1 MARLDAGGAGGIRQ
15 ILMASQMFRA
25 LEIPNYRNWVVG
37 ALVSNIGTWMQRVAQ
52 DWLVLTIL
60 TDNDGTATGIT
71 TGLQFLPILLLGPYA
86 GLVADRFNKRRLL
99 IATQAFMG
107 VCAIVL
113 GLLVVTGTAQLWHV
127 YILATLLGIG
137 AAFDAPARQA
147 FVSEVVPGTHL
158 ANAVALNSAN
168 FNLARLAGPGAA
180 GALIA
185 AVGTGPAF
193 LVNGASFLAVISS
206 LVFMRKDQLHPAK
219 PVKRERG
226 QVREGFR
233 YVKGRRDLLLIF
245 GLAFVIGTFGLNFQ
259 MTNAMMATEAFGVGA
274 GEFGILGSIMAVG
287 TFGGALLAARRS
299 SPRWRYLIG
308 GGIAFGIAALA
319 SAWMPNYV
327 LFGIMLVPVGLAS
340 LTFLNSCNTMVQT
353 SVPTQYRARVL
364 ALYLMVVM
372 GGTPIGSPLIGW
384 LAEEL
389 GVRVAVSIGAGL
401 SLAASIAALVAWQ
414 KFRHDAVPLRAQIR
428 EMLNL
433 R

>member
-1 MARLDAGGAGGIRQ
+1 
-15 ILMASQMFRA
+15 MFRA
-25 LEIPNYRNWVVG
+25 LEIPNYRLWLVG

-52 DWLVLTIL
+52 DWLVLTVL

-86 GLVADRFNKRRLL
+86 GLIADRFNKRRLL
-99 IATQAFMG
+99 IFTQGFMG
-107 VCAIVL
+107 LCAILL
-113 GLLVVTGTAQLWHV
+113 GVLVVTGTAELWHV
-127 YILATLLGIG
+127 YILAALLGTG

-158 ANAVALNSAN
+158 TNAVALNSAN
-168 FNLARLAGPGAA
+168 FNLARLAGPGVA
-180 GALIA
+180 GAVIA
-185 AVGTGPAF
+185 AFGTGPAF
-193 LVNGASFLAVISS
+193 LINGASFIAVISS
-206 LVFMRKDQLHPAK
+206 LTFMHKDQLQPAK
-219 PVKRERG
+219 PVQRERG
-226 QVREGFR
+226 QVREGIR
-233 YVKGRRDLLLIF
+233 YVKNRRDLLLIF
-245 GLAFVIGTFGLNFQ
+245 FLAFVIGTFGLNFQ
-259 MTNAMMATEAFGVGA
+259 MTNAIMATEAFGVGP

-299 SPRWRYLIG
+299 RPRWRYVIG

-327 LFGIMLVPVGLAS
+327 AFGFMLIPVGLAS

-353 SVPTQYRARVL
+353 SVPPQFRARVL

-372 GGTPIGSPLIGW
+372 GGTPIGSPFIGW
-384 LAEEL
+384 LAEMI
-389 GVRVAVSIGAGL
+389 GVRYAVSVGALL
-401 SLAASIAALVAWQ
+401 SLGASIAALIAWQ

>member
-1 MARLDAGGAGGIRQ
+1 
-15 ILMASQMFRA
+15 MASQMFRA

-299 SPRWRYLIG
+299 NPRWRYLIG
-308 GGIAFGIAALA
+308 GGIAFGIFALA

-353 SVPTQYRARVL
+353 SVPAQYRARVL